1 MKRPRLILLLPLFVA
16 LAACTRDP
24 KEVAKKYVASG
35 NNYYDKGQYKEASI
49 MYRRALQK
57 NMLSAQAHYRLGL
70 VELKQTLLGEALRS
84 FRRATDI
91 DSDPKKQD
99 TDSKLDAAARIDA
112 FAKMGQIELFGYM
125 SDPIVYKTLLL
136 DLKDAVDKITKID
149 PKAYEG
155 LRLSAHLALA
165 EKDVARAIQRFRE
178 ADQVKP
184 DQPDL
189 LYALVQALYLNK
201 QPEEAEAT
209 AKHLIAK
216 HKDYAPPYDILYV
229 NYATTNRPADAER
242 ILKEKVAN
250 NPKNSRYLMELA
262 THFFATNNKDEMNA
276 TIARLTSDPKNIP
289 DGHKTAGEF
298 FTRIND
304 LDRALREYQAGEK
317 SDPKDQ
323 FTYAKHEVEIL
334 ARMGKIGDAAKL
346 VGQLV
351 NDHPKDTET
360 VSMHAA
366 LLVQSKDPKQVQK
379 AIDELTPMVSTTPQN
394 QYGALQVLHFN
405 LARAYM
411 AKGDSASF
419 EQARL
424 QLQEALKI
432 KGRGEYLPAKLLLT
446 ELLLA
451 KGEAA
456 TGLKMADEIIDKV
469 PNNLS
474 AHLMRSLALAGVG
487 DVAQARK
494 ELAVIL
500 HNSPN
505 NRDALYQLANIEF
518 TEKHYKEAQAV
529 FDLLVKAKDPRG
541 LQGVV
546 NCKVRLE
553 DFGGAIQLM
562 QDQIKQEPGRADY
575 RRVVAEIETEA
586 KRFDDAIGE
595 YRILI
600 QKDPSAFNYTR
611 LGDIQRRAGRLDD
624 CIASFEKAR
633 ELAPREPLPILQ
645 LGMIYD
651 LSGRGDDA
659 RKAYEEVLKIQP
671 DNPEALNNLA
681 YSKADQGVDLDQAL
695 TYAERARTKVP
706 DSLDISDTIG
716 LIYLRKNLIDDS
728 VRVLGDVVSRAPTN
742 ATFHLHYAMA
752 LYQKGDKPA
761 AKKELDL
768 AVRNGPSEKE
778 KLRIQELRLKLS

>member
-1 MKRPRLILLLPLFVA
+1 MKRLRLILLLPLLVV

-24 KEVAKKYVASG
+24 KEIAKKYIVTG
-35 NNYYDKGQYKEASI
+35 NKYYDKGQYKEASI

-57 NMLSAQAHYRLGL
+57 NMLSAQAHYCLGL
-70 VELKQTLLGEALRS
+70 VELKQGLPGEALRS

-91 DSDPKKQD
+91 DSDAKRRDPE
-99 TDSKLDAAARIDA
+99 SKLDTATKIDA
-112 FAKMGQIELFGYM
+112 YAKMGQVELFGYM
-125 SDPIVYKTLLL
+125 YDPITNKVLLL
-136 DLKDAVDKITKID
+136 DLKDAVDKIVKID

-165 EKDVARAIQRFRE
+165 QKDVAGAIQKYRE
-178 ADQVKP
+178 ADAVKP

-189 LYALVQALYLNK
+189 LFSLVQALYLNK

-209 AKHLIAK
+209 AKSLIAK
-216 HKDYAPPYDILYV
+216 HKDYPQPYDILYV
-229 NYATTNRPADAER
+229 QYATANRPTDAER
-242 ILKEKVAN
+242 ILREKVAN
-250 NPKNSRYLMELA
+250 NPKVSRYLMELA
-262 THFFATNNKDEMNA
+262 AHFYATNNKEEMNA
-276 TIARLTSDPKNIP
+276 AIGRLTSDPKTFP
-289 DGHKTAGEF
+289 EGHMTAGEF

-304 LDRALREYQAGEK
+304 LERALREYQAGEK
-317 SDPKDQ
+317 SDPKNK
-323 FTYAKHEVEIL
+323 FVYAKHQVEIF
-334 ARMGKIGDAAKL
+334 ARQGKTGDAAQL
-346 VGQLV
+346 VGRLV
-351 NDHPKDTET
+351 KDYPKDTEAI
-360 VSMHAA
+360 SMHAA
-366 LLVQSKDPKQVQK
+366 LLVQTKDPKQVQK
-379 AIDELTPMVSTTPQN
+379 AIDELTPLISTTPQN
-394 QYGALQVLHFN
+394 ETAALQVLHFN

-411 AKGDSASF
+411 AKGDAASF

-424 QLQEALKI
+424 QLQETLKL
-432 KGRGEYLPAKLLLT
+432 KGRGEYLPARLMLT

-451 KGEAA
+451 KGESANA
-456 TGLKMADEIIDKV
+456 LKMADEVIDKA
-469 PNNLS
+469 PNNMA

-487 DVAQARK
+487 NVTQARQ
-494 ELAVIL
+494 ELAMIL

-505 NRDALYQLANIEF
+505 NSDALFQLANIDF
-518 TEKHYKEAQAV
+518 TEKRYKEAEPV
-529 FDLLVKAKDPRG
+529 FEALMKANDPRG
-541 LQGVV
+541 LQGLV
-546 NCKVRLE
+546 NCKVRMGQLE
-553 DFGGAIQLM
+553 AAIQLL
-562 QDQIKQEPGRADY
+562 QNQIKQEPGRVDY

-595 YRILI
+595 YRALI
-600 QKDPSAFNYTR
+600 QKDPSPVNYAR
-611 LGDIQRRAGRLDD
+611 LGDIQRRAGRLED
-624 CIASFEKAR
+624 CIVSFKKAT

-651 LSGRGDDA
+651 LSGREEEA

-671 DNPEALNNLA
+671 DNAEALNNLA

-706 DSLDISDTIG
+706 NSLDISDTIG

-728 VRVLGDVVSRAPTN
+728 VRVLSDVVSRAPGN

-768 AVRNGPSEKE
+768 AVRSGPSEKE
-778 KLRIQELRLKLS
+778 KLRIQELRQKLS